1 MSEEERWQWWRHRL
15 ATSKACEILLGHPA
29 PFGGL
34 VSVEDAFEGGGRV
47 QRLRFEAAEA
57 LVQAFTKRS
66 SGEIDVGTA
75 LWLWPLRQEVH
86 SPCQRDLAVAGSAL
100 E

>member
-1 MSEEERWQWWRHRL
+1 M
-15 ATSKACEILLGHPA
+15 
-29 PFGGL
+29 
-34 VSVEDAFEGGGRV
+34 EDAFEGGGRV